1 MSILAFVE
9 EIEQMMKKEGF
20 DMETV
25 LTRRSGPELLSI
37 LRFQRTQAWGEF
49 HLYINYICYQWVIM
63 YSEDRHLLTMGLL
76 TEFSGSQE

>member
-1 MSILAFVE
+1 MYSGLLVIILQRKNSQRCNKSNIRLSFLRYILLMSILAFVE

-37 LRFQRTQAWGEF
+37 LRFQRTQA
-49 HLYINYICYQWVIM
+49 
-63 YSEDRHLLTMGLL
+63 
-76 TEFSGSQE
+76 